1 MTVFLVLSMF
11 VVILLVDTLLHR
23 TPVQVAAP
31 KTQPQTQPRLLPS
44 LVGGFKVMDN
54 LRYHPGHTWAV
65 SESPELARVGID
77 DFAAKI
83 VGKIEKVL
91 LPNRG
96 QWIRQGQKIVA
107 IQHDGVAVEMISPV
121 EGSVVDINEAVA
133 NDPEL
138 ARRDPYGDGWLFTV
152 NSPDMKTNFRNLL
165 GGTIARRWMEEA
177 AARLRQMVP
186 APVGVYAQDG
196 GAAID
201 DVAAHLPKDEWE
213 KVTKEFFLS

>member
-77 DFAAKI
+77 DFAARI

-165 GGTIARRWMEEA
+165 GGSMARRWMEEA

-196 GAAID
+196 GTAID

-213 KVTKEFFLS
+213 KVAKEFFLS

>member
-1 MTVFLVLSMF
+1 
-11 VVILLVDTLLHR
+11 
-23 TPVQVAAP
+23 
-31 KTQPQTQPRLLPS
+31 
-44 LVGGFKVMDN
+44 MDN

-65 SESPELARVGID
+65 GESPELARVGID
-77 DFAAKI
+77 DFAARL

-165 GGTIARRWMEEA
+165 GGSMARRWMEEA

-196 GAAID
+196 GTAID

-213 KVTKEFFLS
+213 KVAKEFFLS